1 MYTPLNYDQLTISA
15 GSYDPSPVKVYN
27 NKSFAYWERSLF
39 QRACNVLDFTLP
51 DEWQGQNKE
60 FFLWCLFKFGYVV
73 ISKDA
78 KHGIFFQPC
87 TLSGFDFY
95 YQPVTAIIANP
106 DLSKE
111 VKLHKEGELLILTPD
126 KLGIWDVITY
136 YAAKLSTLDGAID
149 MSIINN
155 KFAFVLGAKNK
166 PMAQMLKKIFDKI
179 NAGEPTVIYDEKIA
193 DDPNTHDMPFQF
205 LERQNL
211 KQSYLTTDQ
220 LQDFRT
226 ILNNFDA
233 EIGIPT
239 IPNQKKERMVTTEA
253 DAETYDGCARSEIW
267 FKTLKSSIE
276 NVKKL
281 YPELQ
286 LDVSLR
292 YDIQADY
299 NEEGGDANGKDNT
312 DRL

>member
-1 MYTPLNYDQLTISA
+1 MYMPLNYETISVAA
-15 GSYDPSPVKVYN
+15 GSTNPSSVKVYD

-39 QRACNVLDFTLP
+39 HRAANVLDFTLP
-51 DEWQGQNKE
+51 EEWQGNIKN
-60 FFLWCLFKFGYVV
+60 FFLYCLFKYGYVV
-73 ISKDA
+73 IAQDA
-78 KHGIFFQPC
+78 RHGLYFQPC
-87 TLSGFDFY
+87 TLAGRDFY
-95 YQPVTAIIANP
+95 YQPTRVLISNP
-106 DLSKE
+106 DLSTE
-111 VKLHKEGELLILTPD
+111 LNLHTQCELLQLTPD
-126 KLGIWDVITY
+126 YMGIWDVITY
-136 YAAKLSTLDGAID
+136 YAAKLSNLDGAVD

-155 KFAFVLGAKNK
+155 KFAYVLGAKNK
-166 PMAQMLKKIFDKI
+166 PAGEMLKKIFDKI
-179 NAGEPTVIYDEKIA
+179 NSGEPTVIYDQKLA
-193 DDPNTHDMPFQF
+193 DDPNTKEAPFQF

-267 FKTLKSSIE
+267 YKTLKSSIE
-276 NVKKL
+276 NIKKL
-281 YPELQ
+281 YPELT
-286 LDVSLR
+286 LDVKLR

-299 NEEGGDANGKDNT
+299 NQEGGETNGEDNT
-312 DRL
+312 GRL